1 MKIKITNFQIFNE
14 QKEKIKN
21 ELTYFYSKVENKVK
35 WINTLYLEITCS
47 NENNEGNDYEK
58 EFLESIP
65 SNYILMNRIEKE
77 YNIIYKFEF
86 CFPLVQEIFEELNN
100 ENKFFI
106 DISSPDF
113 FKLPPTAF
121 GINFDLFINNFF
133 RNKNELFGIL
143 KQEIE
148 YIDDD
153 FCIENNIDF
162 EKEKLFHL
170 NDIISYVNKIKTPK
184 FLQMKNKYY
193 GKKNFENKKLIL
205 IFQEFN
211 GKFVDILG
219 IIRNGKIN
227 EWKLINFQIKVSN
240 SFTIKKNE
248 KEKFP
253 YLFNYLRYKYEYI
266 LGIKI
271 IEAYIEYIG
280 YYECRKKFD
289 INNENLFFFYSNK
302 INDFVDKNA
311 KKLEKIPFLKE
322 GKVNF
327 PEENF
332 IIQLAYLMIS
342 NSPNFSNKHFNL
354 LRIFTDEIEKYE
366 KYVSV
371 IINDKNIEI
380 NSWINGNLKNELKM
394 ENNRSLKPESV
405 YYEILE
411 ENES

>member
-1 MKIKITNFQIFNE
+1 ME
-14 QKEKIKN
+14 
-21 ELTYFYSKVENKVK
+21 
-35 WINTLYLEITCS
+35 
-47 NENNEGNDYEK
+47 
-58 EFLESIP
+58 
-65 SNYILMNRIEKE
+65 
-77 YNIIYKFEF
+77 
-86 CFPLVQEIFEELNN
+86 
-100 ENKFFI
+100 
-106 DISSPDF
+106 
-113 FKLPPTAF
+113 
-121 GINFDLFINNFF
+121 
-133 RNKNELFGIL
+133 
-143 KQEIE
+143 
-148 YIDDD
+148 
-153 FCIENNIDF
+153 
-162 EKEKLFHL
+162 
-170 NDIISYVNKIKTPK
+170 
-184 FLQMKNKYY
+184 
-193 GKKNFENKKLIL
+193 KKNFENKKLIL

-354 LRIFTDEIEKYE
+354 LRIFTDEIDKYE

-371 IINDKNIEI
+371 IINDKYIEI
-380 NSWINGNLKNELKM
+380 NSWINGKLKNELKM
-394 ENNRSLKPESV
+394 ENNKSLKPESI